1 MDKDDER
8 DLRSAA
14 IRLNGEIRFRAV
26 MLENVR
32 GFLNAGFTEYRNH
45 NILTSIQE
53 LRYDT
58 HIKLLNA
65 SSFGVP

>member
-14 IRLNGEIRFRAV
+14 IRLSGEIRFRAV

-45 NILTSIQE
+45 ILTSIQE
-53 LRYDT
+53 LGYDT